1 MNGLLL
7 VLPILIIR
15 YGVAALLGRDVL
27 RRAAFF
33 PPTRGMERIAY
44 WVYQLSFL
52 AILVLLIFTKATLGT
67 PLAYGGLGL
76 YLAGFLLYLL
86 SILHFGKPDSAGLNT
101 GGLYRVSR
109 NPMYVAF
116 FLYFLGIA
124 LLAGSWSVLAV
135 LVIFQVSV
143 HLLILSEERWCIER
157 FGDAYKEYMRRVRR
171 YL

>member
-1 MNGLLL
+1 MNGFLL

-15 YGVAALLGRDVL
+15 YGVAALLGREAL
-27 RRAAFF
+27 RRTAFF
-33 PPTRGMERIAY
+33 APTRGAERIAY

-52 AILVLLIFTKATLGT
+52 GLLALLIFTRAAWGT
-67 PLAYGGLGL
+67 FLTYAGLGL
-76 YLAGFLLYLL
+76 YAVGAALYLFA
-86 SILHFGKPDSAGLNT
+86 ILHFGRPDSEGLAT

-124 LLAGSWSVLAV
+124 MLTGSWVVLLV
-135 LVIFQVSV
+135 LVIFQGSV
-143 HLLILSEERWCIER
+143 HFLILSEERWCIEQ
-157 FGDAYKEYMRRVRR
+157 FGAAYTDYMRRVRR